1 MNVDNI
7 KDLFCLF
14 MNHLTLF
21 LWKLARLAIYQ
32 PREFL
37 SVWANYG
44 HWMLLAVKQTV
55 ESACGAGI
63 LCRKAAKKASGR
75 STFLKVSFLTD
86 DLIAVTSHFH
96 KVIDC

>member
-14 MNHLTLF
+14 MNHLTSL

-37 SVWANYG
+37 SVRANYG
-44 HWMLLAVKQTV
+44 QWILLAVKFAIIFITSQLNQRA
-55 ESACGAGI
+55 EGA
-63 LCRKAAKKASGR
+63 
-75 STFLKVSFLTD
+75 F
-86 DLIAVTSHFH
+86 
-96 KVIDC
+96 